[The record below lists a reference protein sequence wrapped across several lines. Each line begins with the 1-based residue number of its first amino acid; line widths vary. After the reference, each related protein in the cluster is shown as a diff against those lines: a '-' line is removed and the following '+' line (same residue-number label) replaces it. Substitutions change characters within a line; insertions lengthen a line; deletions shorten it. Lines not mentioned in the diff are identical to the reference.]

1 MALKR
6 FWPAL
11 ADCQAAG
18 ALQAGAPQAKT
29 LVRLA
34 KCQQALGQ
42 FAAALSTLRGTLDI
56 DPTNT
61 AAWDLQKKVR
71 VLEGHLAAF
80 EAARAKA
87 QWPMARLSLDQ
98 AFRAQEAEAGDIPV
112 QWRLWRVEV
121 EIARG
126 GWDAANSA
134 ARYRARTAP
143 IHAHC

>member
-6 FWPAL
+6 FRPAL
-11 ADCQAAG
+11 ADCQAAV
-18 ALQAGAPQAKT
+18 ALQAAAPQAKT

-42 FAAALSTLRGTLDI
+42 YAAALSTLRAALDA
-56 DPTNT
+56 DPTH
-61 AAWDLQKKVR
+61 APAWDLQKKVR
-71 VLEGHLAAF
+71 VLAGHLESF
-80 EAARAKA
+80 EAARAKG

-98 AFRAQEAEAGDIPV
+98 AFRAQEAEGGDIPV

-126 GWDAANSA
+126 GWDAANNA
-134 ARYRARTAP
+134 AR
-143 IHAHC
+143 